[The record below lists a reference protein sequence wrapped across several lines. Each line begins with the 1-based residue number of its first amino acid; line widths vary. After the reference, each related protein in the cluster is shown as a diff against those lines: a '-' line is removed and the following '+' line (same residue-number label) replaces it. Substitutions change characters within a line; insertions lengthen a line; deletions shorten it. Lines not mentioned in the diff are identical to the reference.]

1 MIGLDVAR
9 WDHEASTPAKKI
21 AVLVELFVEGEMIA
35 WKREGRELQF
45 ICLLRCLLVF
55 AGGRRGYLG
64 SFRLSAMVVS
74 ST

>member
-1 MIGLDVAR
+1 MEEGG
-9 WDHEASTPAKKI
+9 EGASI
-21 AVLVELFVEGEMIA
+21 HLFVVSA
-35 WKREGRELQF
+35 
-45 ICLLRCLLVF
+45 CLLVF